1 VFRRDSI
8 LPPLNIDYEAYG
20 VDEIADDAEEDA
32 GSLEVIPL
40 RYPFYDEQIDNCRNE
55 VQPLTL
61 SVNDTQDL
69 KDAYYWNVLQIAR
82 DIYQGDSIVV
92 VSLR

>member
-1 VFRRDSI
+1 VLRRDFI
-8 LPPLNIDYEAYG
+8 LHPLNIYYETYG
-20 VDEIADDAEEDA
+20 ADEIADDAEEDV

-40 RYPFYDEQIDNCRNE
+40 RCPLNDEQLDNFRNE

-69 KDAYYWNVLQIAR
+69 KDAYWNALQIAR
-82 DIYQGDSIVV
+82 DIYQEE
-92 VSLR
+92 